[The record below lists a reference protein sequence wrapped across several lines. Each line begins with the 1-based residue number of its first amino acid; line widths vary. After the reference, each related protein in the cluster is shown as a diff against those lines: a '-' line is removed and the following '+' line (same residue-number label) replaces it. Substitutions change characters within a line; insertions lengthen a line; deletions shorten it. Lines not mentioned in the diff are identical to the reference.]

1 MKEPEQ
7 TRHLV
12 VNRGHNWDISN
23 GHDAL
28 IRSQEMWTSED
39 PHDRDMSS

>member
-1 MKEPEQ
+1 M
-7 TRHLV
+7 TTVTAHL
-12 VNRGHNWDISN
+12 NNALITMAQRGD

>member
-1 MKEPEQ
+1 MTTATARLNTALITMGSEA
-7 TRHLV
+7 
-12 VNRGHNWDISN
+12 N